1 MSILL
6 TADADRE
13 QIDASGR
20 TDWNGGGAGSDDR
33 GMRLRRLTPDPP
45 AAASADVT
53 SVGTAAEA
61 PGDATAEAPETTNA
75 SAAAEPHPEPVP
87 ALPIPLP
94 HGRVEDVAGLLV
106 GCVLASFGLF
116 VLKAGGVVTG
126 GTAGVA
132 LLISYASGWMFPVLF
147 LLVNLPFFV
156 LAIRRRGWGFSIR
169 SLLSIVAVSS
179 LAAAHAALW
188 PHVEL
193 PPIYAA
199 VLGNAL
205 AGVGL
210 LVLFRHKSSIGGFG
224 ILALIAQDALG
235 WRAGWVLL
243 VLDAIVLLVSLT
255 VMPPLVIL
263 VSTLGAIILNGIISL
278 NHRPGR
284 YTGS

>member
-1 MSILL
+1 
-6 TADADRE
+6 
-13 QIDASGR
+13 
-20 TDWNGGGAGSDDR
+20 
-33 GMRLRRLTPDPP
+33 MRLRRLTPDPP

-61 PGDATAEAPETTNA
+61 PGDADRIRDDAPDTAPDARDEPAEA
-75 SAAAEPHPEPVP
+75 PHPEPAP
-87 ALPIPLP
+87 AIPLP
-94 HGRVEDVAGLLV
+94 HGRVEDVAGLIV
-106 GCVLASFGLF
+106 GCLLASFGLF

-132 LLISYASGWMFPVLF
+132 LTISYASGWSFPILF
-147 LLVNLPFFV
+147 VLVNLPFFA
-156 LAIRRRGWGFSIR
+156 LAIRRRGWSFSIR
-169 SLLSIVAVSS
+169 SLLSIAAVSAG
-179 LAAAHAALW
+179 AAGHALVW
-188 PHVEL
+188 PHVEI

-199 VLGNAL
+199 IVGNVL

-210 LVLFRHKSSIGGFG
+210 IVLFRHKSSVGGFG

-243 VLDAIVLLVSLT
+243 VLDAIVLLVSLL

-263 VSTLGAIILNGIISL
+263 VSTLGAVILNGIISL